1 MHKFNY
7 RSPRYVVDLPVRLL
21 LDDLVIDARCKEI
34 SREGMRLEVSEALPA
49 DFEGLVLLEWRGSR
63 LELHVR
69 IAHTGSPQDAMRFI
83 FESEKER
90 SAIAALVARLASR
103 SGESGLV
110 PVR

>member
-7 RSPRYVVDLPVRLL
+7 RSPRYVVDLPVQLI
-21 LDDLVIDARCKEI
+21 LDGLVIDARCREI
-34 SREGMRLEVSEALPA
+34 SREGMQLEVSQSLPA
-49 DFEGLVLLEWRGSR
+49 NFEGLALLEWRGSR
-63 LELHVR
+63 LELRVR
-69 IAHTGSPQDAMRFI
+69 VAHTGSPQDAMRFL

-103 SGESGLV
+103 SGEPGLV